1 LNQIDEIMKIQQKVA
16 KMESI
21 REIHKNRKEKS
32 NQVTALNVFLCLK
45 FMYVDFFDFFFNLI
59 LGYVFKSKAIRQEP
73 L

>member
-1 LNQIDEIMKIQQKVA
+1 MKIQQKVA

-45 FMYVDFFDFFFNLI
+45 FMYIDFFEFFKFNFGLC
-59 LGYVFKSKAIRQEP
+59 F
-73 L
+73 